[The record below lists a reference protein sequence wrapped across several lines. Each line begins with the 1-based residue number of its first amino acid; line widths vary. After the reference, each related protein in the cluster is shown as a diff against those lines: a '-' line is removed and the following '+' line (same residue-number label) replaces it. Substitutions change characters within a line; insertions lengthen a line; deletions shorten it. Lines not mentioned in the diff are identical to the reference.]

1 MPVVQ
6 ANGIDMHYRADGAV
20 MQNRAD
26 GAGDR
31 AVLFIHALGADLDIW
46 GGVVAQLPAGM
57 RYLRYDLRGHGRSA
71 LAPGPYSLALLAAD
85 LLALMDALNIARATL
100 CGVSIGGLI
109 AQAAALAAP
118 GRVDGLILCDT
129 ASRIG
134 SRDGWQARIDAVTA
148 RGLADMAGEI
158 TARWYAPGF
167 CAAEP
172 ALCDERRERL
182 AGMAPAGYVA
192 ACHAL
197 RDGDLTPDRARLTAP
212 ALVICGED
220 DVAAPPAQSRDLAA
234 SLPGA
239 RLEIMSGVGH
249 LPPVEAPARLA
260 GLIESFLTE
269 AKVA

>member
-1 MPVVQ
+1 MPVLQ
-6 ANGIDMHYRADGAV
+6 ANGIDVHYRTT
-20 MQNRAD
+20 
-26 GAGDR
+26 GAGEST
-31 AVLFIHALGADLDIW
+31 VVFIHALGADLDIW
-46 GGVVAQLPAGM
+46 DGVVAKLPEGP

-71 LAPGPYSLALLAAD
+71 VAPGPYSLALLAAD
-85 LLALMDALNIARATL
+85 LLALMDALKIKHATL

-134 SRDGWQARIDAVTA
+134 SHEGWQARIDAVTA

-158 TARWYAPGF
+158 TARWYAPDF
-167 CAAEP
+167 CAREP
-172 ALCDERRERL
+172 ELCDRLRERL
-182 AGMAPAGYVA
+182 ASMADVGYVA

-197 RDGDLTPDRARLTAP
+197 RDGDLTAERARLAMPT
-212 ALVICGED
+212 LVVCGEAD
-220 DVAAPPAQSRDLAA
+220 IAAPPAQSRDLAA
-234 SLPGA
+234 SLPDA
-239 RLEIMSGVGH
+239 RLEIIPGVGH
-249 LPPVEAPARLA
+249 LPPVEAPAVLA